1 MSGVKFVTTVLSVL
15 LLCDGVPA
23 QQGKGVRRTRLTQGI
38 CAPLIVESET

>member
-23 QQGKGVRRTRLTQGI
+23 QQGKGGEEDKIDTGNLCTFDSRK
-38 CAPLIVESET
+38 